1 MFLKIPECQ
10 PMTDSPLRCYRF
22 AGYRLDTVTREI
34 TAPHGTTV
42 ALKARTFD
50 VLRYLIEH
58 RERVVGK
65 DELLAAVWPGR
76 IVEENNLGQAV
87 SALRRVLGTG
97 AGDHQYIVTVS
108 GHGYRFVATLD
119 ETEGALPGLDEHGLR
134 SLATEADPVPA
145 RHHMAWSLA
154 GATAL
159 AVVLL
164 TTARLW
170 EPTSTP
176 LPAAAPGPAAPSPIL
191 AVLPF
196 KTIGEP
202 GAKQDAVLGLG
213 MAETLISRLSQA
225 TSLRVLSLGS
235 VHRFVDVEVDVD
247 PMQAGKRLGAGYIVD
262 GSTQAYG
269 HLIRVNARLVSL
281 PEGRTVWAGTFDET
295 PDRVFTLQDV
305 IAQRVTEAMSLRY
318 AGGKGHRSPCD
329 GGDAHAYRAY
339 LSGRHLMYRPN
350 RLSLPKAIV
359 SFREAIDSDPL
370 CARAWAG
377 LAFAYRAQAIA
388 ADHDPRDVFPKAKA
402 AVASALAI
410 DPQSAEAYASKGMI
424 EFWYDWDWGAAEASL
439 RHAIAL
445 DGNLAEAH
453 FALAHLL
460 NNLRRHDEAERHARN
475 ATTLDPLSPVINSV
489 VASFYINTSKFAEA
503 NRKLDNVLELD
514 PDFWVAL
521 YMRGVIAWAQDD
533 IPAAMTHLRQ
543 AERSCGG
550 CSQAQSML
558 VLVLVRANQRAAAE
572 QLLAGMEVRAH
583 KVYMPATRLALAH
596 QALGHESLALDLL
609 ERAYDERDMYL
620 SFLLVDPRWRQLQ
633 REPRFGALVRRM
645 NLDTPIEDRTTG
657 G

>member
-1 MFLKIPECQ
+1 
-10 PMTDSPLRCYRF
+10 MTDSPLRCYRF

-34 TAPHGTTV
+34 TGPDGTTV

-58 RERVVGK
+58 RERVVEK

-119 ETEGALPGLDEHGLR
+119 EAEPALPGTDEHALP
-134 SLATEADPVPA
+134 SLDMEPDRVPA
-145 RHHMAWSLA
+145 SPHMAWSLL

-164 TTARLW
+164 ATARLR
-170 EPTSTP
+170 ETAPTP
-176 LPAAAPGPAAPSPIL
+176 LPAAAPGPASAASSPVL

-196 KTIGEP
+196 KTIGQP

-235 VHRFVDVEVDVD
+235 VHRFVDVDVD

-262 GSTQAYG
+262 GSTQVHG

-295 PDRVFTLQDV
+295 PDRVFTLQDA

-318 AGGKGHRSPCD
+318 ARGKGHRSPCD

-339 LSGRHLMYRPN
+339 LGGRHLLYRPD
-350 RLSLPKAIV
+350 RFSLPKAIV

-377 LAFAYRAQAIA
+377 LAWAYRAQAMA
-388 ADHDPRDVFPKAKA
+388 ADHAPLDVFPKAKA
-402 AVASALAI
+402 AVANALAI

-424 EFWYDWDWGAAEASL
+424 EFWYDWDWTSAEASL
-439 RHAIAL
+439 RHAIVL
-445 DGNLAEAH
+445 DRNLSEAH

-460 NNLRRHDEAERHARN
+460 NNLQRHEEAEHYAHN
-475 ATTLDPLSPVINSV
+475 ATSLDPLSPVINSV
-489 VASFYINTSKFAEA
+489 AASFFINTGKFAEA

-521 YMRGVIAWAQDD
+521 YMRGVIALEQRD
-533 IPAAMTHLRQ
+533 IPAAIANFSR
-543 AERSCGG
+543 AEGACGG
-550 CSQAQSML
+550 CSQAQAML
-558 VLVLVRANQRAAAE
+558 VLVRVRAGERATAQR
-572 QLLAGMEVRAH
+572 LLAGMEARARRD
-583 KVYMPATRLALAH
+583 YFPATRLALAH
-596 QALGHESLALDLL
+596 LALGDDAHALDLL
-609 ERAYDERDMYL
+609 ERAHAQRDFYL
-620 SFLLVDPRWRQLQ
+620 SFLVVDPRWRPLHDQ
-633 REPRFGALVRRM
+633 PRFRALVRRL
-645 NLDTPIEDRTTG
+645 NLQEPHS
-657 G
+657 